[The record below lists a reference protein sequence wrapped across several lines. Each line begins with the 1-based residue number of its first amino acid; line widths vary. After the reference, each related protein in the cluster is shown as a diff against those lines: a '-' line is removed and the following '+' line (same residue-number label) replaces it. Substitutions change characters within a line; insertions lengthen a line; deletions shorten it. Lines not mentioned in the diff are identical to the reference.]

1 MSIRLRV
8 ALWYGALCGLIVL
21 ATELFG
27 YGVHT
32 RGHYEDLDR
41 ALIANVGHAAAEAV
55 ASGAEPHIVE
65 GRGGL
70 EVGLRLYD
78 SDGILQESTP
88 GVREL
93 SPIDPQAVLTDPAG
107 PAFDIVAGLAPSFVE
122 APVAGAGAFGLLH
135 GDDGQRWRAFV
146 LPIYRDERI
155 VGYVEGITPLE
166 RLDASIRTFRAILL
180 AFGLAA
186 VAVGFVASR
195 LVAGSALRPISR
207 MIRTAQA
214 IGGSR
219 DFSRRLASSRHRDEL
234 GELAQAFNAMLA
246 SLEASYRAQQRF
258 VADASH
264 ELRAPLTAIQANLE
278 LLERQPEMAAA
289 ERDEAVREA
298 SREAHRL
305 TRLVADLL
313 GLARA
318 DAGLSLARQ
327 RVELEQIVLASV
339 REARHM
345 ADQVTVEIEKLEP
358 AALTG
363 DPDRLKQLLL
373 ILLDNAIKY
382 TPPGGRVS
390 VSLRRD
396 GANAELTVR
405 DTGVG
410 IPAEALPHVFER
422 FYRADPARS
431 RDPGGTGLGL
441 PIAQWIVEQHGG
453 RITLDSEPGKGTTVA
468 VLLPGFPA

>member
-155 VGYVEGITPLE
+155 VGYVE
-166 RLDASIRTFRAILL
+166 ASPHWSGWTH
-180 AFGLAA
+180 
-186 VAVGFVASR
+186 
-195 LVAGSALRPISR
+195 P
-207 MIRTAQA
+207 
-214 IGGSR
+214 
-219 DFSRRLASSRHRDEL
+219 
-234 GELAQAFNAMLA
+234 
-246 SLEASYRAQQRF
+246 Y
-258 VADASH
+258 
-264 ELRAPLTAIQANLE
+264 
-278 LLERQPEMAAA
+278 
-289 ERDEAVREA
+289 
-298 SREAHRL
+298 
-305 TRLVADLL
+305 
-313 GLARA
+313 
-318 DAGLSLARQ
+318 GLSG
-327 RVELEQIVLASV
+327 
-339 REARHM
+339 
-345 ADQVTVEIEKLEP
+345 P
-358 AALTG
+358 
-363 DPDRLKQLLL
+363 
-373 ILLDNAIKY
+373 Y
-382 TPPGGRVS
+382 C
-390 VSLRRD
+390 
-396 GANAELTVR
+396 
-405 DTGVG
+405 
-410 IPAEALPHVFER
+410 
-422 FYRADPARS
+422 
-431 RDPGGTGLGL
+431 
-441 PIAQWIVEQHGG
+441 
-453 RITLDSEPGKGTTVA
+453 
-468 VLLPGFPA
+468 